1 MLMSIISASPSLWWG
16 EGDGRPGMGQKDV
29 EESGGSTLR
38 APPTPSLPSW
48 MTVGEDVAL
57 PPEKVCTS
65 LRGARHTQAAEATLL
80 QLALALVT
88 V

>member
-1 MLMSIISASPSLWWG
+1 
-16 EGDGRPGMGQKDV
+16 MGKKDV
-29 EESGGSTLR
+29 EESGGSALR

-57 PPEKVCTS
+57 PPEKVCIS
-65 LRGARHTQAAEATLL
+65 LRGAWHSQAVGATLL
-80 QLALALVT
+80 QLALALVI